1 MIGEEEK
8 KRLKEKTIQ
17 AIAKR
22 WNHSVLHGHE
32 ASRYPPPQRLAEFF
46 FPSRKTPSILSSSF
60 RSNSNSNSNSIP
72 NDDDDDKDEGERGD
86 GSKGKKNENR
96 RPLVEECLHPKNLH
110 TYDGLFFRKNKKS
123 KNKKNVGW
131 SM

>member
-46 FPSRKTPSILSSSF
+46 PSRKTPSILSSSF

-72 NDDDDDKDEGERGD
+72 NDDDDDDKDEGERGD